1 MRKIFLIFMVFG
13 LFVGTPAGPRDAQA
27 QVRAQAGP
35 GDLSGALSRLKSD
48 PRYQGRIL
56 GTHIVSHSG
65 RRVYEVRILRPDDRI
80 ILVYIDPRTGK
91 VVGDSTSRKNRST
104 RQRPERRQKSPRRNR

>member
-1 MRKIFLIFMVFG
+1 MALG
-13 LFVGTPAGPRDAQA
+13 LFVGSPIGSRDVQAQA
-27 QVRAQAGP
+27 QVQVLAQTLAQAGS

-56 GTHIVSHSG
+56 GTHIVSQSG

-80 ILVYIDPRTGK
+80 ILVYIDPRTGS
-91 VVGDSTSRKNRST
+91 VVGDSASRNNRS
-104 RQRPERRQKSPRRNR
+104 S